1 MATTNISTD
10 KNRALLRAGMS
21 PTAYG
26 MRKGSQV
33 HWDRKR
39 AAKQGVAKHKGRG
52 WD

>member
-1 MATTNISTD
+1 MATSTSVTD

-26 MRKGSQV
+26 MRKGSQP

-39 AAKQGVAKHKGRG
+39 AAKQGQSKHKSRE
-52 WD
+52 WC